1 MTRST
6 ETRSLHRFGEVFV
19 GELRKVT
26 GEREARRLLAA
37 VRKSGQTIGEWA
49 RGRGIDG
56 RSLRA
61 WHVNLERRGTTRQQR
76 TKGRPRTRAA
86 SRQLV
91 EIVSASRGA
100 ARYSVHVGAATVEF
114 GDDFAESTLLR
125 VVAVLRSC

>member
-1 MTRST
+1 MTWRG
-6 ETRSLHRFGEVFV
+6 EARSLHRFREVFV
-19 GELRKVT
+19 GEHRKVT

-37 VRKSGQTIGEWA
+37 AQKSGLTIGEWA

-61 WHVNLERRGTTRQQR
+61 WHVNLERRGTTQPER
-76 TKGRPRTRAA
+76 TNGRPRTRAA

-91 EIVSASRGA
+91 EIVPPSRTA
-100 ARYSVHVGAATVEF
+100 ARYSVHIGTAAVEF
-114 GDDFAESTLLR
+114 GDDFTESTLRR

>member
-6 ETRSLHRFGEVFV
+6 GARSLQRFGEVFV

-26 GEREARRLLAA
+26 GEREARRLLSA
-37 VRKSGQTIGEWA
+37 VHKSGQTIGEWV

-61 WHVNLERRGTTRQQR
+61 WQVNLGRRGTTQ
-76 TKGRPRTRAA
+76 PRRSGSGSRARA
-86 SRQLV
+86 TSRQLV
-91 EIVSASRGA
+91 EIVSASRVE
-100 ARYSVHVGAATVEF
+100 ARYSVRVGAATVEF
-114 GDDFAESTLLR
+114 GDDFAESTLRR